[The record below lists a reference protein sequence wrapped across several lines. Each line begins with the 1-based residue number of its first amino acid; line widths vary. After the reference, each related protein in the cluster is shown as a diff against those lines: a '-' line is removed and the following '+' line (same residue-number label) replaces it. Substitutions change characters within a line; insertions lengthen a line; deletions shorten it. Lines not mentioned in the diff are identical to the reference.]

1 MRYEGSVYRPPSEAR
16 SYILQCTVGCTH
28 NRCTFCSMYK
38 DKKYHVRDL
47 EEILADIRM
56 AREYYGDLY
65 KVFLADG
72 DALAMETADLIEILS
87 TLYES
92 FPSLKHVGIYASPDS
107 ILNKDSDE
115 LRALRDAGITIAY
128 LGVETG
134 DPQLLIDIRKG
145 VTYEEMVEAG
155 LKIREAGILLSVTI
169 LLGLAGRTPQA
180 AEHAQNTAKILNEI
194 NPDYIGALT
203 LMLEPRTELYRRM
216 QSGKF
221 ELPGPFEILD
231 ELRIIVQGLEVQGTE
246 FRSNHASNYLPIRG
260 RLPDDKQKMLD
271 IINNI
276 IKKNDRSYLR
286 PDYLRA
292 L

>member
-1 MRYEGSVYRPPSEAR
+1 MRYEGNVFRPPSEAR

-38 DKKYHVRDL
+38 DKKYRERTM
-47 EEILADIRM
+47 EEILTDIKM
-56 AREYYGDLY
+56 AKDYYGDVE

-72 DALAMETADLIEILS
+72 DALAMKTADLVQILQV
-87 TLYES
+87 LYQS

-107 ILNKDSDE
+107 ILSKEKEE
-115 LRALRDAGITIAY
+115 LVTLRQAGITIAY

-134 DPQLLIDIRKG
+134 DPQLLLDIRKG
-145 VTYEEMVEAG
+145 VTYDEMVEAG

-180 AEHAQNTAKILNEI
+180 AVHAQKTAEI
-194 NPDYIGALT
+194 MNAMNPDYIGALT
-203 LMLEPRTELYRRM
+203 LMLAPRTELYRRM
-216 QSGKF
+216 QRGEF

-231 ELRIIVQGLEVQGTE
+231 ELRIIIQGLEVKETE

-260 RLPDDKQKMLD
+260 RLPEDKEEMLHLINT
-271 IINNI
+271 IIA
-276 IKKNDRSYLR
+276 KNDRNYLR

>member
-1 MRYEGSVYRPPSEAR
+1 
-16 SYILQCTVGCTH
+16 
-28 NRCTFCSMYK
+28 MYK
-38 DKKYHVRDL
+38 DKKYHVRSM

-56 AREYYGDLY
+56 AKQYYGDLE

-72 DALAMETADLIEILS
+72 DALAMKTDELLQILS
-87 TLYES
+87 ALYDS

-107 ILNKDSDE
+107 ILDKEMSDLKTLKE
-115 LRALRDAGITIAY
+115 AGITIAY

-134 DPQLLIDIRKG
+134 DPQLLLDIRKG
-145 VTYEEMVEAG
+145 VTYQEMVEAG
-155 LKIREAGILLSVTI
+155 LKIRQAGILLSVTI

-180 AEHAQNTAKILNEI
+180 ADHARQTSKILNEI

-203 LMLEPRTELYRRM
+203 LMLEPKTELYRRM
-216 QSGKF
+216 KKGEF
-221 ELPGPFEILD
+221 ELPTPFEILD
-231 ELRIIVQGLEVQGTE
+231 ELRIIIQGLEVQGTE
-246 FRSNHASNYLPIRG
+246 FRSNHASNYLPIGG
-260 RLPDDKQKMLD
+260 RLPEDKQKMLD
-271 IINNI
+271 LINDI